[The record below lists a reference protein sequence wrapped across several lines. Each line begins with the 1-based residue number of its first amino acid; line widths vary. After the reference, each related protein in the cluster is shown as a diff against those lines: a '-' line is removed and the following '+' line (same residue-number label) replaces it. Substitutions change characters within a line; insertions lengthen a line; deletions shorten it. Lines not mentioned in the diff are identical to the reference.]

1 MVYIILLALVN
12 ALNLAQ
18 AASRD
23 PLLPRPDQVD
33 KPENIKF
40 IVPDKS
46 KLAGTVVDNTEAKL
60 VGEWKHSVHTP
71 PFVGVSYIHDMKE
84 KKGQKSATFTPDLPR
99 TGLYEVRVSHNSNIR
114 RANGVPVTVHHS
126 KGKTVV
132 KINEGEPAPIAKL
145 FRSIGLF
152 HFKKGREGSVTI
164 STEGTEGK
172 YVIVDSVQFLIVMPR
187 GYFASRQYNVRNPRR
202 NRRPLLTAGVAWV
215 DSPS

>member
-1 MVYIILLALVN
+1 MGAVGEGK
-12 ALNLAQ
+12 
-18 AASRD
+18 SSS
-23 PLLPRPDQVD
+23 LPKPSQVD
-33 KPENIKF
+33 KPEMIRFIK
-40 IVPDKS
+40 PDPKA
-46 KLAGTVVDNTEAKL
+46 LPGIVVDDVDAKL
-60 VGEWKHSVHTP
+60 VGKWKHSVHTP
-71 PFVGVSYIHDMKE
+71 PFVGKSYIHDMKE

-172 YVIVDSVQFLIVMPR
+172 YVIVDSVQFLIVMP
-187 GYFASRQYNVRNPRR
+187 
-202 NRRPLLTAGVAWV
+202 
-215 DSPS
+215 

>member
-1 MVYIILLALVN
+1 MALCLM
-12 ALNLAQ
+12 AFFSGMLQ
-18 AASRD
+18 ADD
-23 PLLPRPDQVD
+23 PRLPRPDQVD

-46 KLAGTVVDNTEAKL
+46 KLAGIALADMLDMAGIVVDNTEAKL

-71 PFVGVSYIHDMKE
+71 PFVGVSYLHDMKE

-114 RANGVPVTVHHS
+114 RANGVPVIVRHS

-132 KINEGEPAPIAKL
+132 KIDEGKPAPIANL

-172 YVIVDSVQFLIVMPR
+172 YVIVDSVQFLIVMP
-187 GYFASRQYNVRNPRR
+187 
-202 NRRPLLTAGVAWV
+202 
-215 DSPS
+215 